1 MNLPA
6 DWCLDINTASF
17 HHPIKLKKIHHVWK
31 PNEKNERCFVM
42 FWGQYNLQSDVL
54 SLARM
59 HLWIQFMKTIHLKE
73 IYLLQ
78 INSDG
83 KK

>member
-1 MNLPA
+1 
-6 DWCLDINTASF
+6 
-17 HHPIKLKKIHHVWK
+17 
-31 PNEKNERCFVM
+31 M

-54 SLARM
+54 SLAKM

-83 KK
+83 TKIENIVKFNLLRYLLIKW